1 MTIPTDRTA
10 LYQLL
15 LALPTPQFE
24 ALLFDLNPPK
34 GNISP
39 PTAPRGQRVPELL
52 DWLESPIGPGLEALR
67 TAVEQVVVGHEK
79 GSRDKLPDPLIPQNQ
94 GTPDSSPRD
103 DNAQDN
109 DPLPLPK
116 RLFPLRFS
124 KTLMILALVSGFGA
138 ASLVSVVRFWGAFER
153 LELMAYDHVLTVRP
167 AEPVSDRIIV
177 LEANRAVVDAEQA
190 KEPKNL
196 AETLSDAT
204 LTAAIQKLQDYG
216 TSVIGLDWYLPA
228 DLSQWSA
235 SVLPVFQ
242 ASDPAGQRSA
252 IYGLCLQPYQ
262 GRTGEENAVPAP
274 HPQAIPPERVGF
286 SNFATDGD
294 TVLRRH
300 LVSNGLG
307 DTVTAPPC
315 PSTQAFSTLIAL
327 RYLDVNHPDLGPFL
341 PPDLSTPSTLRRQ
354 STLGPTTLEGPYTY
368 IYGGYQNLDPA
379 ALEIMINYR
388 EPPGNNLRA
397 AFTHK
402 SLYDLLENRLD
413 PAAFQGKVVLLGLTD
428 DTRIS
433 DRFLTPYGDELGVTL
448 QAHMVDHLISL
459 ALGER
464 RQIWVW
470 TRGGEFAW
478 ILLWGV
484 MGGWLGVVGRKR
496 PWWLTGSL
504 VAGVLGIYL
513 ASRLTMGVLALW
525 LPMVPPMVAFVLAQG
540 TVVYTE
546 ATLQR
551 NRSE

>member
-1 MTIPTDRTA
+1 MAAPPRISQPKGMTIPTDRTA

-24 ALLFDLNPPK
+24 TLLFDLNPPR

-39 PTAPRGQRVPELL
+39 ATAPQGQRVPELL
-52 DWLESPIGPGLEALR
+52 AWVDSPVGPGLAALKASLEKLDNGSPPPPTPPPPVR
-67 TAVEQVVVGHEK
+67 LGMALPILVLTSGLAV
-79 GSRDKLPDPLIPQNQ
+79 
-94 GTPDSSPRD
+94 
-103 DNAQDN
+103 
-109 DPLPLPK
+109 
-116 RLFPLRFS
+116 
-124 KTLMILALVSGFGA
+124 
-138 ASLVSVVRFWGAFER
+138 ASLVSVARFLGAFER
-153 LELMAYDHVLTVRP
+153 LELMAYDHVLTARP

-177 LEANRAVVDAEQA
+177 LEANRAVVDAERP

-216 TSVIGLDWYLPA
+216 PSVIGLDWYLPA

-242 ASDPAGQRSA
+242 SSGLVGQST

-274 HPQAIPPERVGF
+274 HPQAIPSERVGF
-286 SNFATDGD
+286 SNFAPDGD

-327 RYLDVNHPDLGPFL
+327 RYLETNHPDLGPFT
-341 PPDLSTPSTLRRQ
+341 PPDLATLPASRRQ
-354 STLGPTTLEGPYTY
+354 LTLGPTTLEGPYTY

-379 ALEIMINYR
+379 AFEIMINYR
-388 EPPGNNLRA
+388 EPPGNDLRA

-464 RQIWVW
+464 RQIWVL
-470 TRGGEFAW
+470 TRGGELAW
-478 ILLWGV
+478 ILLWSLL
-484 MGGWLGVVGRKR
+484 GGWLGLVGRHR
-496 PWWLTGSL
+496 PGWLVGSL
-504 VAGVLGIYL
+504 VAGLLGIYL
-513 ASRLTMGVLALW
+513 ASRLAMGIVALW
-525 LPMVPPMVAFVLAQG
+525 LPMVPTMVAFVLVQG

-546 ATLQR
+546 ATLQAT
-551 NRSE
+551 RSESPG